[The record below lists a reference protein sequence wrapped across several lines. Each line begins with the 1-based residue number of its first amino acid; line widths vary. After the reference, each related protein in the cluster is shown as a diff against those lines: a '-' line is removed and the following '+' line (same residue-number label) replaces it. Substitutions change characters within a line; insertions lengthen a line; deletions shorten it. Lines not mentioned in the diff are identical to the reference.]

1 MSRENK
7 SEEKK
12 ENMYTT
18 VSNVKWLLSKG
29 MRYCRSAVW
38 FSVFLSLTKSL
49 LTFTELYGPPA
60 ILNAVETDQNISQL
74 IRIILIFSLSLFIL
88 QFLERYFNE
97 NVMYPRI
104 SVRSGIILEMNRKRN
119 TTSFPNTLDPDFLKL
134 NERASNAV
142 SSNAREVEHLWTS
155 LTDLLTHVL
164 SFLICMTV
172 LSSINP
178 LLIVMICV
186 TCVLSFLISRHT
198 DKWVYEH
205 RSEEDTLQ
213 LRERYLSRK
222 ASDSSFA
229 KEVRLFGMGF
239 WMNDLMRSLEK
250 AFESF
255 SYKAEKHK
263 LMGNVFDVILTLLRN
278 GIAYWALIRM
288 TLENNLPASRFV
300 LYFLALSSF
309 TEWISSIMHDCSAI
323 YRESLEVGAVR
334 KYLDFPEPFH
344 FGEGETIPKC
354 DTYELKLDHVSLKY
368 PGSEEE
374 TIHDLNL
381 TIRQGEKLALVGR
394 NGAGKTTVV
403 RLLAGLLD
411 PSSGS
416 VLLNNIDIR
425 TFNRNEYYQLF
436 SCLFQNYSMLE
447 ITVKENTAQDVNH
460 IDEDRVK
467 DSLSKAG
474 MLEKIESLPN
484 GINTHIGTHVYE
496 DGVLF
501 SGGEVQRLMLARALY
516 HDGKML
522 ILDEPTAALDPLA
535 ESEMYEKYN
544 EMTDGR
550 TSVFVSHRLAST
562 RFCDRIVYL
571 EHGRI
576 LEEGTHDSLLEQKG
590 KYAELFEV
598 QSRYYREGVDF

>member
-229 KEVRLFGMGF
+229 KEVRLFGMGS

-255 SYKAEKHK
+255 SCKAEKHK